1 MGAQKNCLNETVLFE
16 HPKQMFKLMDKKIIT
31 LLHSTF
37 LFYLDL
43 CGLVR
48 YCILTELVDSS
59 MLLQELLTN
68 FCCEAV
74 NASASSLLNTY
85 K

>member
-1 MGAQKNCLNETVLFE
+1 MVKKNNHNFMLKYFV
-16 HPKQMFKLMDKKIIT
+16 
-31 LLHSTF
+31 
-37 LFYLDL
+37 YLYL

-48 YCILTELVDSS
+48 HCILTELVDSS

-74 NASASSLLNTY
+74 NASASSLLNTC